1 METMEKAGN
10 PLFPVFIKLEGLQ
23 VLLVGAGKIGHEKLL
38 ALVSNAPAAQIE
50 VVADEVSE
58 AVYALAQLH
67 PLVRIRKKKFE
78 ADDLILKNIVLVA
91 VNDRSVSAEI
101 RRLAKEKNILANVA
115 DTPDQCD
122 FYLGSIV
129 QKGSL
134 KIAISTN
141 GQSPTM
147 AKRIRELLQETLPEE
162 LDELIGNLNC
172 IRNHLSGDFAEK
184 VKQLNHL
191 TRSLSAAQP

>member
-1 METMEKAGN
+1 METLQKAGN
-10 PLFPVFIKLEGLQ
+10 PLFPVFLKLEGLQ
-23 VLLVGAGKIGHEKLL
+23 VLLVGAGKVGHEKLL

-58 AVYALAQLH
+58 AVYALARLH
-67 PLVRIRKKKFE
+67 PFVRIRKKIFE
-78 ADDLILKNIVLVA
+78 ADDLLGKNIVMVA
-91 VNDRSVSAEI
+91 VNDRKASAEI

-115 DTPDQCD
+115 DTPGQCD

-147 AKRIRELLQETLPEE
+147 AKRIRELLQNTLPDE
-162 LDELIGNLNC
+162 LDELIGNLNS

-184 VKQLNHL
+184 VKQLNQL
-191 TRSLSAAQP
+191 TRSLSADQQ